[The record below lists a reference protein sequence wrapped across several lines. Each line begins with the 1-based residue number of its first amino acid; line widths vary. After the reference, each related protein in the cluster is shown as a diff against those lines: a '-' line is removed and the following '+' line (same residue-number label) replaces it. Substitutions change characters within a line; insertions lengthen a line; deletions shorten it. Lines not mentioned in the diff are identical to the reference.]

1 MCVLALF
8 YHDMGIHTDARDF
21 RVFRSDASLMEK
33 GNEWLVGGLNQHEL
47 ERVAVE
53 RNALKRTKDSVEE
66 GAPGDWDA
74 H

>member
-1 MCVLALF
+1 M
-8 YHDMGIHTDARDF
+8 F
-21 RVFRSDASLMEK
+21 RGDASLMEK